1 MKQWIKK
8 CKDDSETSNWICA
21 NTKDCPKCKSAIE
34 KNGGCN
40 HMTCR
45 QCAHEWCWLCHRPWK
60 GHSDFYACERYEKAQ
75 KKKEKRVKIGKKTKK
90 QSKLELIEL
99 EREAKKKALERYL
112 QYYTKFLNYDTTLKT
127 AAEVRAKAQAKM
139 NLFQNEQ
146 STLAEVKFIESTTE
160 MLLECQNVLK
170 YSWVYNYYVDDSS
183 PEKLIFAFLQEE
195 LEKTTVAL
203 AELLEAP
210 GINRR
215 RTEAVDLTK
224 LAQIKKDN
232 LLRGVENGLVE
243 YEPTTS

>member
-1 MKQWIKK
+1 M
-8 CKDDSETSNWICA
+8 
-21 NTKDCPKCKSAIE
+21 
-34 KNGGCN
+34 
-40 HMTCR
+40 
-45 QCAHEWCWLCHRPWK
+45 
-60 GHSDFYACERYEKAQ
+60 
-75 KKKEKRVKIGKKTKK
+75 
-90 QSKLELIEL
+90 ELIEL
-99 EREAKKKALERYL
+99 EREEKKKALERYL
-112 QYYTKFLNYDTTLKT
+112 RYYTKFLTYDTTLKT
-127 AAEVRAKAQAKM
+127 ASDVRTKAQAKM

-170 YSWVYNYYVDDSS
+170 YSWVYNYYVEDESR
-183 PEKLIFAFLQEE
+183 EKAIFGFLQEE
-195 LEKTTVAL
+195 LEKTTIAV

-243 YEPTTS
+243 FETTS